1 MSNTFASE
9 QGRKITRY
17 GILLLLLGLLTG
29 LAIPA
34 LENPRMGLSSHL
46 EGTLNGILLI
56 ALGSIWPTLRLSQ
69 NLHRWAFGLALFGT
83 FTNWA
88 TTLLAAAWGA
98 GGAMMPFAGEGHH
111 GTGLQEGII
120 TFGLG
125 ALSVAMIAVCGIL
138 LWGIRGKM
146 GNFMDQ

>member
-56 ALGSIWPTLRLSQ
+56 ALGSIWPTLRLSG

-88 TTLLAAAWGA
+88 TTLLAAVWGA

-111 GTGLQEGII
+111 GTTLQEGII

-138 LWGIRGKM
+138 LWGIRGNM
-146 GNFMDQ
+146 GNFKDQ